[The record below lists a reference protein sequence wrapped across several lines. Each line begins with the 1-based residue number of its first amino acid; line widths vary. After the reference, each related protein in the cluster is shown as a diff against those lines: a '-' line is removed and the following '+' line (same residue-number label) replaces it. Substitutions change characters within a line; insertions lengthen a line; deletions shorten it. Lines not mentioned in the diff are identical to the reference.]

1 MIDKK
6 QRILKIL
13 KENGIMAKSKIASYI
28 RSDLWLTERYLE
40 VLEKEKKIVKVVYP
54 NGTYW
59 KLI

>member
-1 MIDKK
+1 
-6 QRILKIL
+6 
-13 KENGIMAKSKIASYI
+13 MAKSKIASYI